1 MRFIFGPY
9 LCLELELDSSPVTC
23 VSCVTVSAE
32 PCDCVTQGPGP
43 GAVNLLI
50 DFNRSKRLTSYLVSS
65 ADCARPRMGSV

>member
-23 VSCVTVSAE
+23 VSCVTVSRVT
-32 PCDCVTQGPGP
+32 VTQGPGP

>member
-23 VSCVTVSAE
+23 VSCVTVSR
-32 PCDCVTQGPGP
+32 VTQGPGP